1 MPSTIPVFTTERQ
14 PTISRQRR
22 PPMYK
27 VLRREN
33 RCVEAMNLPLILS
46 YNMRSIWGKLK
57 HLADDIHE
65 RCGEIIFLSEV
76 WEKSQNKKHQKQI
89 EKMLEMENIS
99 YISTPRPGVKRGG
112 GAAIATNTDRFHIS
126 KLNIRYP
133 QTPGNCLGPV
143 KAYRTYW

>member
-1 MPSTIPVFTTERQ
+1 
-14 PTISRQRR
+14 
-22 PPMYK
+22 
-27 VLRREN
+27 
-33 RCVEAMNLPLILS
+33 
-46 YNMRSIWGKLK
+46 MRSIWGKLK

-126 KLNIRYP
+126 KLNIDIP
-133 QTPGNCLGPV
+133 KPLEVAWALMKPIEQTGEIRKIILCSFYSPPRSRKNIMLIDHISLI
-143 KAYRTYW
+143 YID